1 MWLRVRLSRIWHSLA
16 FIHLPVFGEIRC
28 LRLQPCGER
37 RILYKKGE
45 SGLERHKGWPIRA
58 KKEKR
63 MWGPTVGPM
72 GRVIHVKATTDR
84 HKAWKGNHNSAEGL
98 EHHKYRVALS
108 KDYGQEDKY
117 VVWKENIV
125 FNTYISVHSFSIM
138 ITPTAQIWAKIMRL
152 LTDII
157 ENRKTGEWHSN

>member
-1 MWLRVRLSRIWHSLA
+1 MCLRLRLSKIWHSVA
-16 FIHLPVFGEIRC
+16 FTQLPVFGEIC
-28 LRLQPCGER
+28 CHNLQPYWER

-45 SGLERHKGWPIRA
+45 SGSKRHKGWLFRA

-72 GRVIHVKATTDR
+72 GSVIRVKATTDR
-84 HKAWKGNHNSAEGL
+84 HKAWKGNHNSAEDL
-98 EHHKYRVALS
+98 EHHKYRVIFS

-117 VVWKENIV
+117 VIWKDNIV
-125 FNTYISVHSFSIM
+125 FNTYISVHSCSIM

-152 LTDII
+152 LTDVLG
-157 ENRKTGEWHSN
+157 NRKTVEWHSN